1 MTTKFDR
8 TNINSGTYQ
17 MRAMI
22 TQVLNKTSALLQNS
36 TYEAVALLVS
46 SPIPYTPSALI
57 PKMSTKIF
65 FRVPVLHSNLPLPA
79 TFKPEFKDII
89 SNLKPEDRDQLLIS
103 CHPFLYAD
111 YDDASSINP
120 GDIIQI
126 KFLDNSFS
134 SANLV
139 VPEASEEGPIQNKS
153 TNTQVLS
160 TKITNFVQ
168 SVKDIFDDSGETA
181 ILGSDIVVSPQA
193 TKLAQVYHT
202 NMKFKSPCQFLA
214 DWKAKFDAKL
224 KIAQR
229 DAQNAKKINPDSLAA
244 IQNASDQT
252 GVPYELLLS
261 IARVESGKNFDPLA
275 YNYEK
280 RPSNPGTPTY
290 ATGLFQILAPFYVG
304 YGLPP
309 PPPPAQLQKWI
320 VRSNRGGHDA
330 WDPYKNALAVA
341 KRLKQNIDKTTARL
355 GRPPEPWEVYVTHNQ
370 GHDTFYIQAV
380 ACQLYGPNGGVN
392 ELATAIQLIVNNN
405 FNVGVSD
412 PKPKNNTNQNIF
424 FAGTWRTIPKTNED
438 EWSEGL
444 SSDLPT
450 LKNLIRK

>member
-1 MTTKFDR
+1 EPENGEETQKKTTN
-8 TNINSGTYQ
+8 NI
-17 MRAMI
+17 
-22 TQVLNKTSALLQNS
+22 
-36 TYEAVALLVS
+36 S
-46 SPIPYTPSALI
+46 SPA
-57 PKMSTKIF
+57 
-65 FRVPVLHSNLPLPA
+65 RV
-79 TFKPEFKDII
+79 
-89 SNLKPEDRDQLLIS
+89 
-103 CHPFLYAD
+103 
-111 YDDASSINP
+111 
-120 GDIIQI
+120 
-126 KFLDNSFS
+126 
-134 SANLV
+134 
-139 VPEASEEGPIQNKS
+139 
-153 TNTQVLS
+153 
-160 TKITNFVQ
+160 ITNFVQ